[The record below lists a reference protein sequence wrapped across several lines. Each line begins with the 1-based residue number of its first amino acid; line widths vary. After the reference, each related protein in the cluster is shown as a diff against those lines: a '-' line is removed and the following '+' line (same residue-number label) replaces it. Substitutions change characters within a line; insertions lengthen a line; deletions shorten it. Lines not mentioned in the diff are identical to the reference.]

1 MLGDVSQGTFVEDDL
16 SNGLNFS
23 LCLAHNHTGDISIMI
38 PICCMRPMRRGAI
51 SLDVAFNRCIIVTC
65 PRNDKN
71 NVSVVIAEQREE

>member
-1 MLGDVSQGTFVEDDL
+1 MLGDVSQGTLFVDDDL

-51 SLDVAFNRCIIVTC
+51 SLDVALNRCITVTC
-65 PRNDKN
+65 PRKDK